1 MENPQRMKRSLII
14 CLTVLGTVIL
24 FLPRLAAQVLPDS
37 TDQDF
42 LTNAANSNQFEI
54 ALGTQAV
61 KQSENE
67 DIKRYGQMLIDD
79 HTKVLE
85 ELKEA
90 AVAKK
95 LEMPEA
101 MEERE
106 ASMLKSLP
114 DLSRAEFDR
123 VFREIAI
130 STHEQAIALFERA
143 ALTLND
149 TEFRTW
155 ASQKIPSLKN
165 HLERAKAL
173 EVETQSNTLPP
184 QADSIETL

>member
-1 MENPQRMKRSLII
+1 MKRYFKT
-14 CLTVLGTVIL
+14 CLTVLGAVIL
-24 FLPRLAAQVLPDS
+24 SLSLATAQTTPDR

-42 LTNAANSNQFEI
+42 LTSAANSNQFEI

-95 LEMPEA
+95 LEVPEA

-106 ASMLKSLP
+106 ASMLKSMSQ
-114 DLSRAEFDR
+114 LSGAAFDR
-123 VFREIAI
+123 VFKEIAI
-130 STHEQAIALFERA
+130 NTHEYAIALFEKA
-143 ALTLND
+143 AHTLND

-173 EVETQSNTLPP
+173 EIETQSNTLPP

>member
-1 MENPQRMKRSLII
+1 
-14 CLTVLGTVIL
+14 
-24 FLPRLAAQVLPDS
+24 
-37 TDQDF
+37 
-42 LTNAANSNQFEI
+42 
-54 ALGTQAV
+54 
-61 KQSENE
+61 
-67 DIKRYGQMLIDD
+67 MLIDD

-106 ASMLKSLP
+106 ASMLKSLS
-114 DLSRAEFDR
+114 DLSGAEFDR
-123 VFREIAI
+123 VFKEIAI
-130 STHEQAIALFERA
+130 NTHEQAIALFEKA

>member
-1 MENPQRMKRSLII
+1 M
-14 CLTVLGTVIL
+14 LGTVIL

-90 AVAKK
+90 EVAKK

-106 ASMLKSLP
+106 ASMLKSLS
-114 DLSRAEFDR
+114 DLSGAEFDR
-123 VFREIAI
+123 VFKEIAI
-130 STHEQAIALFERA
+130 NTHEQAIALFEKA